1 MLSDRQVRE
10 LKANGFLNGGML
22 LDAAIVEELCSEVVR
37 IIAQRDRHPPPIR
50 SHPLERD
57 E

>member
-10 LKANGFLNGGML
+10 LKTNRFLNGGML
-22 LDAAIVEELCSEVVR
+22 LDDATVEELR
-37 IIAQRDRHPPPIR
+37 IIAIARRDRHPPTR

>member
-10 LKANGFLNGGML
+10 LETNGFLNGGML
-22 LDAAIVEELCSEVVR
+22 LDDATVEELRSEVMR
-37 IIAQRDRHPPPIR
+37 IIAQRDRHPPTR
-50 SHPLERD
+50 SHPLGRD

>member
-1 MLSDRQVRE
+1 MLSDRQVGE
-10 LKANGFLNGGML
+10 LKINGFLNGGML
-22 LDAAIVEELCSEVVR
+22 LDDATAEELCSEVMR
-37 IIAQRDRHPPPIR
+37 IIAQRDRHPPTR

>member
-1 MLSDRQVRE
+1 MLSDRQVRK
-10 LKANGFLNGGML
+10 LQTKGFLNGGML
-22 LDAAIVEELCSEVVR
+22 LDDATVEELCSEVMR
-37 IIAQRDRHPPPIR
+37 IIAQRDRHPPTR